1 MLTTIGVLGLLM
13 PTTQAQAHNTLD
25 QSRKVYGA
33 IMADNYYRLLALCE
47 TGTTDPTPWSTYQ
60 TKTYTS
66 SLGIARGTWRRW
78 APGTWPSAKHRTNR
92 QIIRVADAIA
102 FSGRTLDDGTYRHPV
117 GPFGWGCVRN
127 SPTLKQYICQSN
139 HPKVQRWKGRACH
152 G

>member
-1 MLTTIGVLGLLM
+1 MLICVSVLWIM
-13 PTTQAQAHNTLD
+13 MTPTNATAHSTLD
-25 QSRKVYGA
+25 QSRKQYGA

-47 TGTTDPTPWSTYQ
+47 SGTKDPTPWSTYQ

-66 SLGIARGTWRRW
+66 ALGMARGSWRRY
-78 APGTWPSAKHRTNR
+78 APGSWPSAKNRTNR
-92 QIIRVADAIA
+92 QIIRVADALA

-127 SPTLKQYICQSN
+127 SPTLKQYICQSH
-139 HPKVQRWKGRACH
+139 HPKVQRWRGRACR